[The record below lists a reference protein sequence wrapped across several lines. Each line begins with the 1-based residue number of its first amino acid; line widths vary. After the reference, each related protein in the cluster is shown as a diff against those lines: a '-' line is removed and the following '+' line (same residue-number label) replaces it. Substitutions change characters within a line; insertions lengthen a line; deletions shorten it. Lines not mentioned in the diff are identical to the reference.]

1 MMPSTTF
8 WIYVTSR
15 MFPLCLLWDVEP
27 WAGLVLNWSLLAL
40 WEYLITV
47 EQRQV
52 YFEADMTN
60 DLYNYYCS
68 FKSEKSATLNDISG
82 TNGIHVYRT
91 TLWTN
96 RKYVSLVAI
105 HKNMVNTWA
114 RCVLQNSI
122 LLLTALISNQ
132 CCHSLYNHV
141 FLFCRRISTAWW
153 SWQNRPDRPTRRWW
167 GW

>member
-1 MMPSTTF
+1 
-8 WIYVTSR
+8 

-68 FKSEKSATLNDISG
+68 FKSEKSATLND
-82 TNGIHVYRT
+82 V
-91 TLWTN
+91 
-96 RKYVSLVAI
+96 
-105 HKNMVNTWA
+105 
-114 RCVLQNSI
+114 
-122 LLLTALISNQ
+122 
-132 CCHSLYNHV
+132 
-141 FLFCRRISTAWW
+141 
-153 SWQNRPDRPTRRWW
+153 
-167 GW
+167 